1 MNIKLSIDQLLA
13 SYAVDTLVD
22 IADFTQIAPRQ
33 KKRLLKVELLV
44 SLKERL
50 FHADRIQAGYAAL
63 DDDDRLVVNYLLFR
77 GGEMGRNRLERDL
90 VRAGVVTPAEEI
102 KSTRYGDG
110 PLYAA
115 GERPAV
121 ATDRSRVIQ
130 DVLARLT
137 RAGLVFS
144 AIDNDDLGA
153 YTYKLGLHPAAHI
166 FIPAS
171 VRRHLPK
178 VTASPFK
185 IADWQPART
194 VHQSPH
200 VLLRD
205 LFLYWDYVRRVEPP
219 LLRAGQVGK
228 RTLRAL
234 NELLITPAQAI
245 ETAENENDLPR
256 LRLLREQLMGL
267 GLVVGRNG
275 KLVNKDDNVAT
286 AFWGLNVA
294 QQLGRLLQLR
304 LRTASPVQ
312 RIYGATEWLPDLPK
326 AQQEFLRTLLHNGA
340 AWTDLEALIVDTG
353 ERDRNYLFPSLSK
366 LAEERWLSAYFEGRY
381 YSNARDLRTALDAAE
396 STIALTFCNGDL
408 FQFGLLEHGYL
419 RAEDTNWRLVRLAEV
434 GRVAVSEALSETP
447 SAKKGPAKEQS
458 AGYAA
463 HDDQGR
469 IVVQPNFQVLAL
481 GPVGTSSLAQLEMC
495 ATRVKADAHVFEYT
509 LTRESIYRAQ
519 QAGTEVDVVI
529 RFLETESAAP
539 LPQNVL
545 RSLEEWGAHHDRIVF
560 RTGVT
565 LLQAADA
572 ELLQRLLTV
581 PAVEAKLARKVTPT
595 IAFVMPDRA
604 TALTTALFAQ
614 GILPTSAD
622 ADPSHTDNDVLVQ
635 PDGAI
640 TPVHAV
646 PSIFLTGRLARI
658 AELDTEGV
666 WRLTPAAVQ
675 RHGQGREAVQALLN
689 ELGRLQRGSLPESVV
704 ADMKRWGGF
713 YGKVGVATLTLLEF
727 ESKLH
732 LADVCAHPALHEWLT
747 VFPAGER
754 ALALAPSDR
763 LAAIE
768 AVLAEL
774 GVAIKRGIAVG

>member
-1 MNIKLSIDQLLA
+1 VNRSIGH
-13 SYAVDTLVD
+13 
-22 IADFTQIAPRQ
+22 
-33 KKRLLKVELLV
+33 K
-44 SLKERL
+44 
-50 FHADRIQAGYAAL
+50 
-63 DDDDRLVVNYLLFR
+63 
-77 GGEMGRNRLERDL
+77 
-90 VRAGVVTPAEEI
+90 
-102 KSTRYGDG
+102 
-110 PLYAA
+110 
-115 GERPAV
+115 
-121 ATDRSRVIQ
+121 
-130 DVLARLT
+130 
-137 RAGLVFS
+137 
-144 AIDNDDLGA
+144 
-153 YTYKLGLHPAAHI
+153 
-166 FIPAS
+166 
-171 VRRHLPK
+171 
-178 VTASPFK
+178 
-185 IADWQPART
+185 
-194 VHQSPH
+194 
-200 VLLRD
+200 
-205 LFLYWDYVRRVEPP
+205 
-219 LLRAGQVGK
+219 
-228 RTLRAL
+228 
-234 NELLITPAQAI
+234 
-245 ETAENENDLPR
+245 
-256 LRLLREQLMGL
+256 
-267 GLVVGRNG
+267 
-275 KLVNKDDNVAT
+275 
-286 AFWGLNVA
+286 
-294 QQLGRLLQLR
+294 
-304 LRTASPVQ
+304 
-312 RIYGATEWLPDLPK
+312 
-326 AQQEFLRTLLHNGA
+326 
-340 AWTDLEALIVDTG
+340 
-353 ERDRNYLFPSLSK
+353 
-366 LAEERWLSAYFEGRY
+366 
-381 YSNARDLRTALDAAE
+381 
-396 STIALTFCNGDL
+396 
-408 FQFGLLEHGYL
+408 
-419 RAEDTNWRLVRLAEV
+419 
-434 GRVAVSEALSETP
+434 
-447 SAKKGPAKEQS
+447 
-458 AGYAA
+458 
-463 HDDQGR
+463 
-469 IVVQPNFQVLAL
+469 
-481 GPVGTSSLAQLEMC
+481 
-495 ATRVKADAHVFEYT
+495 
-509 LTRESIYRAQ
+509 

-704 ADMKRWGGF
+704 ADIKRWGGF